1 MKQICPEELC
11 TGCLACLNSCA
22 HGAITLREDVVGFR
36 YPSIDQTKCVDC
48 KLCEKVCPALHVPE
62 RRFPKIG
69 YAVQVKDNV
78 ELKQCASN
86 GASTALARLILSHQG
101 IVYGCSGED
110 IRQVKHIRVGHISQ
124 LNSIQGS
131 KYVQSEIG
139 FIYRSVKEDLQNQ
152 KKVLFIGTPCQVA
165 GLKNYLRKEYDHLFT
180 ADLVCHGVPS
190 QKLLNENIDDYQS
203 KGLKLDERTIRF
215 RQKKSDACQTQSA
228 RIEFG
233 WFYQNQPYSARL
245 KQVKYTRDPYMF
257 GFIQGLFFR
266 PSCYKCSYAYASR
279 ISDFTL
285 SDYWGLG
292 KDSGFVLGR
301 GVSSVLLNTE
311 KALQLF
317 EELKASVSY
326 EQREVQESVV
336 GNGQLQRPSMKHPQY
351 YKFREIYPSLGLR
364 KAVDL
369 CLRKDRWKIG
379 LKKVLF
385 RIQQIMKL

>member
-1 MKQICPEELC
+1 M
-11 TGCLACLNSCA
+11 
-22 HGAITLREDVVGFR
+22 FR
-36 YPSIDQTKCVDC
+36 C
-48 KLCEKVCPALHVPE
+48 
-62 RRFPKIG
+62 
-69 YAVQVKDNV
+69 
-78 ELKQCASN
+78 
-86 GASTALARLILSHQG
+86 
-101 IVYGCSGED
+101 
-110 IRQVKHIRVGHISQ
+110 
-124 LNSIQGS
+124 IQG
-131 KYVQSEIG
+131 
-139 FIYRSVKEDLQNQ
+139 
-152 KKVLFIGTPCQVA
+152 
-165 GLKNYLRKEYDHLFT
+165 H
-180 ADLVCHGVPS
+180 
-190 QKLLNENIDDYQS
+190 
-203 KGLKLDERTIRF
+203 
-215 RQKKSDACQTQSA
+215 
-228 RIEFG
+228 
-233 WFYQNQPYSARL
+233 
-245 KQVKYTRDPYMF
+245 
-257 GFIQGLFFR
+257 FFR